1 MGKDKFVLSKLLL
14 NLLIFKLFLKNDYD
28 CQVKDHLSSEHKMII
43 IIVFNITDV
52 SGDDSCS
59 FSLYVDIK

>member
-14 NLLIFKLFLKNDYD
+14 NVLVFKFLNKSDYE
-28 CQVKDHLSSEHKMII
+28 CQVKDHLSSEHRMII

-52 SGDDSCS
+52 LGDDSCS